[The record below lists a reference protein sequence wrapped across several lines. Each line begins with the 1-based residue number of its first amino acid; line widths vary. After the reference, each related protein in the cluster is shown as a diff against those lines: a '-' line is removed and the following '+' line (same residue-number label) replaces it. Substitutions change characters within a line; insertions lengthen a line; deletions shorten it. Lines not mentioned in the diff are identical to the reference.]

1 MKKLITLIFL
11 FLVIFSSSQE
21 KRKVIIDADTGNEV
35 DDLYAIVRGVLEPS
49 WDVLAL
55 NGTQWQ
61 VSHWA
66 VENSMEESHRL
77 NMMLLAY
84 LDIKNI
90 KLCRGSAER
99 LFDWGNKE
107 RHSEAAYEII
117 KQAHLL
123 PNGEKLSVIT
133 LGALTNVASAVLI
146 DPEIEEK
153 IVVYWLGSSFDF
165 DKKKSK
171 RIDFNAVM
179 DVQAT
184 DMMLSSN
191 VEMHIIPVNIA
202 AKIKYSF
209 EETEQQIGG
218 KHRVCDFLINRWENH
233 MDPGRYERTLWDLG
247 IIQAVIYPDKVTEI
261 KSDSFENPNIWLYSD
276 IDAEFFKTDFFKT
289 ISTIY

>member
-1 MKKLITLIFL
+1 MKKLITLVFL
-11 FLVIFSSSQE
+11 FCTLLSISQGN
-21 KRKVIIDADTGNEV
+21 KKVIIDADTGNEV

-84 LDIKNI
+84 LNINDI

-117 KQAHLL
+117 KQAHKM
-123 PNGEKLSVIT
+123 PKGEKLSVVT

-146 DPEIEEK
+146 DPEIEDK
-153 IVVYWLGSSFDF
+153 IAVYWLGTSYDF
-165 DKKKSK
+165 EMKKSK

-202 AKIKYSF
+202 AKMKYGF

-218 KHRVCDFLINRWENH
+218 KHRVCDFLLNRWENH
-233 MDPGRYERTLWDLG
+233 LDPGRYERTLWDLG
-247 IIQAVIYPDKVTEI
+247 IIQALIYPDKVTEI
-261 KSDSFENPNIWLYSD
+261 KADSFDNPNIWLYSD
-276 IDAEFFKTDFFKT
+276 VDAEFFKKDFFKT